1 MNKKIESFEKNN
13 SEQKNTLK
21 SIQNPILILTIIGII
36 GFFMRIYYFPYEIP
50 LTHDSLLYFWYSIDF
65 SITGDFPSVTDTE
78 LYHFPNNGWPIF
90 LTVFFSV
97 FESDNYLS
105 FMDLQRYVTLSI
117 SVITIIP
124 V

>member
-21 SIQNPILILTIIGII
+21 SIQNPILILAIIGII

-65 SITGDFPSVTDTE
+65 SITGDFPSVTDT
-78 LYHFPNNGWPIF
+78 
-90 LTVFFSV
+90 
-97 FESDNYLS
+97 
-105 FMDLQRYVTLSI
+105 
-117 SVITIIP
+117 
-124 V
+124 

>member
-50 LTHDSLLYFWYSIDF
+50 LTHDSLHYFWYSIDLG
-65 SITGDFPSVTDTE
+65 ITGNLPTATGRE
-78 LYHFPNNGWPIF
+78 IYQFPNNGWPIF
-90 LTVFFSV
+90 LSMFFSV
-97 FESDNYLS
+97 FESDK
-105 FMDLQRYVTLSI
+105 
-117 SVITIIP
+117 
-124 V
+124 